1 MFDILLAMSPIE
13 LFGLVFGV
21 LAVWLL
27 IKENIWTWPVGIAY
41 ILASLYIFYTT
52 RLYAD
57 FALHIFFLIM
67 SIYGW
72 YYWLKGGDR
81 TESDLPVSHESNQ
94 LLAILLGACAIAIFV
109 SGGLFANYT
118 DADLPYWDN
127 TTSYLSLLA
136 MWLQSRKKIESWIL
150 WFVID
155 VLAAGI
161 YFYKGIYFYS
171 LLYLIYLAMAI
182 MGYKAWRESV
192 LNNSSSTNMIDESSS
207 AAHAD

>member
-1 MFDILLAMSPIE
+1 MFDVLLAMSPVE
-13 LFGLVFGV
+13 LVGLIFGV
-21 LAVWLL
+21 LTVWLL
-27 IKENIWTWPVGIAY
+27 IKQNIWTWPVGIVY
-41 ILASLYIFYTT
+41 ILVSLYIFFTA

-72 YYWLKGGDR
+72 YYWVKGGPR
-81 TESDLPVSHESNQ
+81 TDSDLPVTYERRSTV
-94 LLAILLGACAIAIFV
+94 LLLLCSCAVAVFI
-109 SGGLFANYT
+109 SGGLLAAYT

-136 MWLQSRKKIESWIL
+136 MWLQSRKKIESWVL

-155 VLAAGI
+155 VLAVGI

-171 LLYLIYLAMAI
+171 LLYLLYLGMAV
-182 MGYKAWRESV
+182 MGYIEWRKSLLEHETLS
-192 LNNSSSTNMIDESSS
+192 DEDQHYS
-207 AAHAD
+207 ADGA

>member
-1 MFDILLAMSPIE
+1 MSPIE
-13 LFGLVFGV
+13 LFGLIFGA

-27 IKENIWTWPVGIAY
+27 IQQSIWTWPVGIAY
-41 ILASLYIFYTT
+41 ILASLYIFYSA

-72 YYWLKGGDR
+72 YYWLRGGER
-81 TESDLPVSHESNQ
+81 GESDLPVTNEDKRSLLA
-94 LLAILLGACAIAIFV
+94 LLAICIVAIFI
-109 SGGLFANYT
+109 SGSLFVTYT

-127 TTSYLSLLA
+127 TTTYLSLLA
-136 MWLQSRKKIESWIL
+136 MWLQSRKKLESWIL

-155 VLAAGI
+155 VLSVGI

-171 LLYLIYLAMAI
+171 LLYLIYLGMAI
-182 MGYKAWRESV
+182 MGYLAWRKSL
-192 LNNSSSTNMIDESSS
+192 LNQDTKSTDGYKAYSTDG
-207 AAHAD
+207 A